1 MAPSFNVIR
10 SVERS
15 FLILQIMNKNPV
27 STVKMLSEETGY
39 APATVVRI
47 LETLSQ
53 LGYVSNI
60 DRRVGYVLTEK
71 CTELSAGYHGMPV
84 FMTEAAKIL
93 EDLTNQLLWPAALAT
108 LDDLYMVVR
117 TSTIPQSPLSHTHST
132 MQKRLDLLTRAHGR
146 CYLAYCPDIERNH
159 LLNKLVEA
167 TFTQMSVEELSEWLE
182 PILQKVRRLG
192 YAERDH
198 AIDPQTTTLAVPV
211 MKDSNVVA
219 TIGLTFFRGVA
230 ADRLE
235 IADKLHQAAE
245 KIAQL

>member
-1 MAPSFNVIR
+1 MPSFHVIR

-15 FLILQIMNKNPV
+15 FLILQIMNKKPV
-27 STVKMLSEETGY
+27 STVTMLSEESGY

-53 LGYVSNI
+53 LGYVAQI

-71 CTELSAGYHGMPV
+71 CMELSAGYHGVPV
-84 FMTEAAKIL
+84 FVLEAAKLL
-93 EDLTNQLLWPAALAT
+93 EELTNQLLWPVALAT

-132 MQKRLDLLTRAHGR
+132 VQKRLDLLTRAHGR
-146 CYLAYCPDIERNH
+146 CYLAYCSDIERTH
-159 LLNKLVEA
+159 LLNKLVDA
-167 TFTQMSVEELSEWLE
+167 TFTQMSVEELSQWLD
-182 PILQKVRRLG
+182 PILEKVRRLG

-211 MKDSNVVA
+211 MKGSNVIA

-230 ADRLE
+230 TDRLE
-235 IADKLHQAAE
+235 IAEKLHLVAE
-245 KIAQL
+245 KIAKL